1 MRSTAGGLESQPLE
15 ASVVSCGTAK
25 AALSTC
31 RPTPKTPADAA
42 AKSDSPASMS
52 VSPPAEAD
60 ARGPLALLLL
70 YSAPTAA
77 NRSSPKPQP
86 VSPIRTE

>member
-1 MRSTAGGLESQPLE
+1 ME
-15 ASVVSCGTAK
+15 ASLVSCQRRRSFNVCPRA
-25 AALSTC
+25 
-31 RPTPKTPADAA
+31 PKTPADAA

-60 ARGPLALLLL
+60 ARGPLLLLLL

-77 NRSSPKPQP
+77 NRSSLKPQP
-86 VSPIRTE
+86 VSPMRTE

>member
-1 MRSTAGGLESQPLE
+1 MCPRA
-15 ASVVSCGTAK
+15 
-25 AALSTC
+25 
-31 RPTPKTPADAA
+31 PKTPADAA

-60 ARGPLALLLL
+60 ARGPLLLLLL

-77 NRSSPKPQP
+77 NRSSLKPQP
-86 VSPIRTE
+86 VSPMRTE